1 MVFPH
6 KGIYRFELEQA
17 MRVKE
22 LKGIRDVG
30 IRIEKQAR

>member
-1 MVFPH
+1 
-6 KGIYRFELEQA
+6 

-30 IRIEKQAR
+30 IRIEKQASQENAR